1 MTDLPENNQA
11 APAAAPEANAPEQ
24 TFTKSEVQKIL
35 EEAKTYKARV
45 QEYEQKM
52 KAKEVEELTA
62 NQRWKELAEL
72 KEREAMEA
80 MEKAEKLKAA
90 VVQKEKI
97 SALKEAA
104 MQAGIRKESIPDLR
118 LIDFPE
124 VNLQNGNE
132 GEFTVTGAD
141 KAIQRLKALRPHW
154 FQSSI
159 PSVNSASPVVTGDGS
174 SITFDDV
181 KKAQAEYNKNPSA
194 QNADKYKSALIQFK
208 KQAK

>member
-1 MTDLPENNQA
+1 MTDLPENNQSPQSQE
-11 APAAAPEANAPEQ
+11 PAQAPEQ

-35 EEAKTYKARV
+35 EEAKSYKARV
-45 QEYEQKM
+45 AEYEAKM

-72 KEREAMEA
+72 KEREAVDA
-80 MEKAEKLKAA
+80 IEKAEKLKAA

-104 MQAGIRKESIPDLR
+104 LQAGIRKESLPDLR

-159 PSVNSASPVVTGDGS
+159 PTVNSASPVVTGDGG
-174 SITFDDV
+174 ITFDDV
-181 KKAQAEYNKNPSA
+181 KKAQADYTKNPSA
-194 QNADKYKSALIQFK
+194 ENADKYKNALIQFK

>member
-1 MTDLPENNQA
+1 MTEEQKPQEPQA
-11 APAAAPEANAPEQ
+11 EQNNAPEQ
-24 TFTKSEVQKIL
+24 TFTRSEVQKII
-35 EEAKTYKARV
+35 EEAKAYKV
-45 QEYEQKM
+45 KMQEYESRM

-72 KEREAMEA
+72 KEREAHEA
-80 MEKAEKLKAA
+80 MDKAEKLKSGIMA
-90 VVQKEKI
+90 KEKI

-104 MQAGIRKESIPDLR
+104 LQAGIRKESIPDLR

-124 VNLQNGNE
+124 LSLQYGNE
-132 GEFTVTGAD
+132 GDFTVQGAD
-141 KAIQRLKALRPHW
+141 KAIQRLKSLRPHW

-159 PSVNSASPVVTGDGS
+159 PAVNSASPVVTGDGS
-174 SITFDDV
+174 SISFNDV
-181 KKAQAEYNKNPSA
+181 KRLQEEYQKNPSA

>member
-1 MTDLPENNQA
+1 MTDLPETNQA
-11 APAAAPEANAPEQ
+11 AQPQAPEASPAEQ

-35 EEAKTYKARV
+35 EEAKSYKAKV
-45 QEYEQKM
+45 HEFEAKM
-52 KAKEVEELTA
+52 KAKEVEELTV

-72 KEREAMEA
+72 KEREASEA
-80 MEKAEKLKAA
+80 MDKAEKLKAA

-141 KAIQRLKALRPHW
+141 KAIQRLKSWRPHW

-159 PSVNSASPVVTGDGS
+159 PTVNSSSPVVTGDGS

-181 KKAQAEYNKNPSA
+181 KKLQTEYNKNPSA
-194 QNADKYKSALIQFK
+194 QNADKYKNALQLYK
-208 KQAK
+208 KLAK

>member
-1 MTDLPENNQA
+1 MTEEQKPQESQPEQN
-11 APAAAPEANAPEQ
+11 NAPEQ
-24 TFTKSEVQKIL
+24 TFTRSEVQKIL
-35 EEAKTYKARV
+35 EEAKSYKARV
-45 QEYEQKM
+45 QEYEAKM

-72 KEREAMEA
+72 KEREALDA

-104 MQAGIRKESIPDLR
+104 LQAGIRKESLPDLR

-124 VNLQNGNE
+124 LNLQNGNE

-159 PSVNSASPVVTGDGS
+159 PTVNSASPVVTGDGS

-181 KKAQAEYNKNPSA
+181 KKLQNEYQKNPSA
-194 QNADKYKSALIQFK
+194 ENADKYKSALIQFK

>member
-1 MTDLPENNQA
+1 MTDQDSQA
-11 APAAAPEANAPEQ
+11 QPQAQADAQAPEQ

-35 EEAKTYKARV
+35 EEAKAYKSKV
-45 QEYEQKM
+45 QEYETKM
-52 KAKEVEELTA
+52 KAREVEELTA

-72 KEREAMEA
+72 KEKEALEA
-80 MEKAEKLKAA
+80 LEKAEKLKSAF
-90 VVQKEKI
+90 VQKERI

-104 MQAGIRKESIPDLR
+104 LAAGIRKESLPDLR

-124 VNLQNGNE
+124 VALQNGND
-132 GEFTVTGAD
+132 GEFTVSGAD

-159 PSVNSASPVVTGDGS
+159 PSVNSASPIVTGDGS

-181 KKAQAEYNKNPSA
+181 KKLQNEYQKNPSA
-194 QNADKYKSALIQFK
+194 QNADKYKTALLQFK

>member
-1 MTDLPENNQA
+1 MSDEQKPQESPEQN
-11 APAAAPEANAPEQ
+11 NAPEQ
-24 TFTKSEVQKIL
+24 TFTRSEVQKIL
-35 EEAKTYKARV
+35 EEAKAYKVKV
-45 QEYEQKM
+45 QEYENRM

-72 KEREAMEA
+72 KEREANEA

-104 MQAGIRKESIPDLR
+104 LQAGIRKESLPDLR

-124 VNLQNGNE
+124 VSLQNGNE
-132 GEFTVTGAD
+132 GEFTVSGAD

-181 KKAQAEYNKNPSA
+181 KKLQNEYQKNPSA
-194 QNADKYKSALIQFK
+194 ENADKYKSALIQFK

>member
-1 MTDLPENNQA
+1 MTESNENQA
-11 APAAAPEANAPEQ
+11 PPTEAPAPEQ

-35 EEAKTYKARV
+35 EEAKAYKSKV
-45 QEYEQKM
+45 QEYEAKM
-52 KAKEVEELTA
+52 KAKEVEDLTA

-72 KEREAMEA
+72 KEREAIEA
-80 MEKAEKLKAA
+80 IEKAEKLKSAF
-90 VVQKEKI
+90 VTKEKL

-104 MQAGIRKESIPDLR
+104 LQAGIRKESLPDLR

-132 GEFTVTGAD
+132 GEFTVSGAD

-159 PSVNSASPVVTGDGS
+159 PAVNSASPAVTGDGS

-181 KKAQAEYNKNPSA
+181 KKLQNEYQKNPSA
-194 QNADKYKSALIQFK
+194 QNADKYKNALLQFK

>member
-1 MTDLPENNQA
+1 MIESNENQA
-11 APAAAPEANAPEQ
+11 QPEETPAPEQ

-35 EEAKTYKARV
+35 EEAKSYKIKA
-45 QEYEQKM
+45 QEYEAKM
-52 KAKEVEELTA
+52 KAKEVEDLTA

-72 KEREAMEA
+72 KEKEAIEA
-80 MEKAEKLKAA
+80 NEKAEKLKSAF
-90 VVQKEKI
+90 VNKEKL

-104 MQAGIRKESIPDLR
+104 LQAGIRKESLPDLR

-132 GEFTVTGAD
+132 GEFSVSGAD

-159 PSVNSASPVVTGDGS
+159 PAVNSASPAVTGDGS
-174 SITFDDV
+174 SITFDSV
-181 KKAQAEYNKNPSA
+181 KKLQDEYKKNPSA
-194 QNADKYKSALIQFK
+194 ENADKYKNALLQFK